1 MEGSPIPGQAPPFI
15 WIVIIGA
22 ALLWWLWPWIERTQR
37 ALQAAQEPP
46 PADPAER
53 AAAAVAAAAAAAEAE
68 ALARE
73 AEAEEDEEAL
83 APPDLGFD
91 PQTAFEEAYAEAA
104 RLIAEVLA
112 VPPMGDQFTAAVSGL
127 HALAAILDRLFQ
139 SWGSEENLHRVC
151 RVREDSESFTKNF
164 GRHGDSNSLQELFA
178 YAGFKRLLDEEGR
191 GPATQKAVWTFQQQD
206 PGARLRGLTVR
217 LSLHRFAELQKLRGT
232 LRWTQSNNTAVIP
245 KVGDGALLELLQ
257 LYKAQALDKELPAPS
272 ARERNLEAEVRIKLQ
287 ERRAEAGQ
295 DLPLL
300 LHEGLAQ
307 MARALAQEKRVRV
320 REAREDSAAA
330 GSARP
335 KEVRR
340 LLARLPLP
348 PGFDAAHLH
357 FTSTELPRLFGL
369 GSSTGSTST
378 SMGGA
383 SKEYTEDKDAAA
395 DILAREAVG
404 LWAARQA
411 QDVNWPCA
419 LLCGVGAALDY
430 TINRGFIV
438 TVLIGYEGL
447 HPGADAAVLSRREA
461 SKGLRRRQAHASE
474 AAVEMAERNAAK
486 GSFGAR
492 VRTLGAPTQD
502 ATLNRK

>member
-22 ALLWWLWPWIERTQR
+22 AILWWVWPWIERAQS
-37 ALQAAQEPP
+37 ALLAAQEPP

-53 AAAAVAAAAAAAEAE
+53 AAAAAASAAASAEAE

-73 AEAEEDEEAL
+73 AEAEEEAEAL

-104 RLIAEVLA
+104 RLIAEVLS

-127 HALAAILDRLFQ
+127 HGLAAILDRMFQ

-164 GRHGDSNSLQELFA
+164 GRHGDNNCGALLA
-178 YAGFKRLLDEEGR
+178 YAGFARLSDEEGR

-206 PGARLRGLTVR
+206 PGARLRALTVR
-217 LSLHRFAELQKLRGT
+217 LSLQRFAELQKLRGT
-232 LRWTQSNNTAVIP
+232 LRWTQSSNIAVIP

-287 ERRAEAGQ
+287 ERRAEAGE

-307 MARALAQEKRVRV
+307 VARALAQEKRVRV

-330 GSARP
+330 SSARP

-378 SMGGA
+378 SMGGT
-383 SKEYTEDKDAAA
+383 SKEYVEDKDAAA

-447 HPGADAAVLSRREA
+447 HPGADAAVLSRREE

-486 GSFGAR
+486 GSFGAN
-492 VRTLGAPTQD
+492 VRTLGAPTQN
-502 ATLNRK
+502 AKLNRK